1 MSKEQLWAA
10 FAARRAQIV
19 YEAAER
25 KEKIYRE
32 NPYLSKVDQEI
43 TEAGSAY
50 CHAMLHGKDTAAAQ
64 EKLERLQ
71 QEREDFLKSIHAD
84 LEPHFNCPI
93 CKDTGMGEEG
103 MCECFKRELI
113 AENFRAS
120 NLEQALTHQSFENF
134 DLSLFSTESEGG
146 LLSPRENM
154 KRIFKLCRDYAED
167 FENQQRSLLFTG
179 ATGLGKTYLST
190 ALAKA
195 LLEKGKSVIY
205 ISAPEFARRIENAR
219 FHDEQEMLEQFYSA
233 DMLILDDL
241 GTESRTSYTIATLT
255 DLMDRRIRCGKPM
268 LFSTNLN
275 LEGLQKAYDERIVSR
290 MLGHFTYCYF
300 YGDDLRLRAVRGE

>member
-10 FAARRAQIV
+10 FAARRAQVV

-25 KEKIYRE
+25 KEQIYRE
-32 NPYLSKVDQEI
+32 YPYLSKVDNEI

-50 CHAMLHGKDTAAAQ
+50 CHAMLHGKDTAAAK
-64 EKLERLQ
+64 EKLETLQ
-71 QEREDFLKSIHAD
+71 REREDFLRSVHAD
-84 LEPHFNCPI
+84 LEPHFRCPI
-93 CKDTGMGEEG
+93 CKDTGMGESG
-103 MCECFKRELI
+103 MCECFRRELI

-120 NLEQALTHQSFENF
+120 NLEQALVDQSFENF
-134 DLSLFSTESEGG
+134 DLSLFSTQSEGG

-154 KRIFKLCRDYAED
+154 KRIYKLCRDYADD
-167 FENQQRSLLFTG
+167 FENQERSLLFTG

-219 FHDEQEMLEQFYSA
+219 FHDETGMLEQFYTA

-241 GTESRTSYTIATLT
+241 GTESRTSYTVATLT
-255 DLMDRRIRCGKPM
+255 DLMDRRIRCRKPM